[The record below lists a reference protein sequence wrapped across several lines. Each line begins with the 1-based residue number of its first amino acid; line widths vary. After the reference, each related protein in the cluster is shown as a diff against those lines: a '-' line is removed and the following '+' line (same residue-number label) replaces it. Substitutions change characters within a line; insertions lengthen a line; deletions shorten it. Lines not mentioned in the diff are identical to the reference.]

1 MTAGRGV
8 PVQRYMLS
16 LKTSAQC
23 VQVRDAAC
31 AASGTLVR
39 HFPAETRAQLI
50 QLVPKWLKQ
59 LDDNVWSVR
68 EHAAVAIADAVRA
81 FGQDVLTLI
90 EPPLR

>member
-1 MTAGRGV
+1 M

-16 LKTSAQC
+16 LKTSAQSLQLC

>member
-1 MTAGRGV
+1 
-8 PVQRYMLS
+8 MLS
-16 LKTSAQC
+16 LNTSAQSLQLC

-50 QLVPKWLKQ
+50 QLMPKWLNQ